1 MNWTDIIAKVAAPL
15 LAALLG
21 GCIHLWQRVTK
32 LETVI
37 DRMAED
43 HRENI
48 VEARDLDKTMTSI
61 TLLVTK
67 VDTLLEVSMRRLDML
82 ERQVF
87 KV

>member
-1 MNWTDIIAKVAAPL
+1 VNWPDLIAKIAAPL

-21 GCIHLWQRVTK
+21 GCIHLWMRVAAIEANLQRESQTS
-32 LETVI
+32 
-37 DRMAED
+37 DRMEVAL
-43 HRENI
+43 N
-48 VEARDLDKTMTSI
+48 SI
-61 TLLVTK
+61 SLLVTK